1 MKTFIEHNLPVLERI
16 DTDAESGRMYLTPTG
31 KKYPSVTSVMSLH
44 SRQAIMEWRARVGD
58 EEANRVSSRASR
70 RGTALHLL
78 CEKHLLGEPVQPS
91 MFDIEMFNSIK
102 PFLNRIDN
110 IHCLETPLFS
120 HHLEVAGT
128 VDCIAEFDGKLSII
142 DFKTSAKEKRKEW
155 ISGYFMQTAA
165 YAVMFEEMTGIPI
178 NRTVIIMGVD
188 AGEPQLFIEKRDNWI
203 GQFIEARVQYRK
215 TYGV

>member
-1 MKTFIEHNLPVLERI
+1 MKTFIEHNLPTLERI

-44 SRQAIMEWRARVGD
+44 SRQAIMEWRSKVGA
-58 EEANRVSSRASR
+58 EEANRVSKRASR
-70 RGTALHLL
+70 RGTSLHLL
-78 CEKHLLGEPVQPS
+78 CEKYLLGEPVQPS

-188 AGEPQLFIEKRDNWI
+188 AGEPQLFIEKRDTWI
-203 GQFIEARVQYRK
+203 GQFIETRVQYRK
-215 TYGV
+215 TYGF